1 METGLLTTDQIRS
14 WVIPLLEKY
23 DMCSASLFGSYARD
37 EADASS
43 DIDILLVGNPGFRP
57 LNVFGV
63 AEDLHRLSGKYV
75 DVFELSELDAGPFR
89 DAVLR
94 DAVLL

>member
-23 DMCSASLFGSYARD
+23 NMCSASLFGSY
-37 EADASS
+37 

-63 AEDLHRLSGKYV
+63 AEDLHRLSGKKV

>member
-57 LNVFGV
+57 LNVDV
-63 AEDLHRLSGKYV
+63 YKRQCWRRPENWLKRSGKNRNR
-75 DVFELSELDAGPFR
+75 GHG
-89 DAVLR
+89 
-94 DAVLL
+94 

>member
-43 DIDILLVGNPGFRP
+43 DIDILLVGNPGFMP

-63 AEDLHRLSGKYV
+63 GRGSSRLSAKKSMCSSSLNSMPA
-75 DVFELSELDAGPFR
+75 LSATLF
-89 DAVLR
+89 
-94 DAVLL
+94 

>member
-43 DIDILLVGNPGFRP
+43 DIDILLVGNRVSGPSMCLAWQRIFIGFRAKSRCVRSS
-57 LNVFGV
+57 LNSMP
-63 AEDLHRLSGKYV
+63 ALSATL
-75 DVFELSELDAGPFR
+75 F
-89 DAVLR
+89 
-94 DAVLL
+94 

>member
-43 DIDILLVGNPGFRP
+43 DIDILLVAVSYTHLTLPTI
-57 LNVFGV
+57 
-63 AEDLHRLSGKYV
+63 RLV
-75 DVFELSELDAGPFR
+75 
-89 DAVLR
+89 
-94 DAVLL
+94 

>member
-57 LNVFGV
+57 LNLAWQRIFIGFR
-63 AEDLHRLSGKYV
+63 AKKSMCSSSLNSMPALSATL
-75 DVFELSELDAGPFR
+75 F
-89 DAVLR
+89 
-94 DAVLL
+94 